1 MIVPTLQRKT
11 WLMGRIVGLEFKAQL
26 LFTVLS
32 KVVYALL
39 CPWVSV

>member
-11 WLMGRIVGLEFKAQL
+11 WLMGRIIGLEFKAQL
-26 LFTVLS
+26 LFMVLS

-39 CPWVSV
+39 CPWVSL